1 MSEVAETT
9 KKKSPARKGKSGAK
23 TAAKKAA
30 KPRKKA
36 AKGRKA
42 KATASHRGK
51 PLVIVESPAKAKT
64 INRYLGN
71 AYIVKASVG
80 HVRDLPKS
88 KLGIDV
94 EKDFEPQYLTIR
106 GKKDVIKELRTAAN
120 KAKTVYLA
128 PDPDREG
135 EAIAWHLKEALDIED
150 ARAKRVT
157 FNEITKKAIQH
168 AFDNP
173 REIAS
178 NLVNAQQARRVLDR
192 LVGYKISPLLWRKV
206 FRGLSAGR
214 VQSVALRLI
223 VEREREIAAF
233 IPEEYWTITAFLG
246 KEELSENSRADL
258 AKFLEFYHGVTREE
272 ESAGDKIDSEDE
284 DIDEDTAPKE
294 KPKLPE
300 GVFYADLKQYKGE
313 KPQLASQADVDA
325 LLADIKGKP
334 FSVSKIET
342 KERRDRPKPP
352 FITSTLQQ
360 AASTRLGFGARKTMQ
375 AAQRL
380 YEGVELGED
389 GPTGLITYMRT
400 DSFHL
405 SDFAVND
412 ARELIAREFGDKY
425 VPEKPNF
432 YKTSGK
438 AQAAHEAVR
447 PTSVARTP
455 DSLAKYLERDQLRLY
470 TLIWERFVACQ
481 MNPAVYEV
489 TTIDITAGDALFRVG
504 GRRLKFDGH
513 ARVSGIKLDKNE
525 QLLPELNEGDPLI
538 DHRVQPDQHFTQP
551 PPRYS
556 EASLVKTLEKEGI
569 GRPSTYASIIG
580 TIQDRFYV
588 RSESRRLFAT
598 ELGLMVSDILV
609 NNFARI
615 MQTDFTSKME
625 AQLDKIEEGE
635 LDWIEVL
642 RNFYAIFVDELA
654 EAEEKI
660 EKVKGKPA
668 VDEKGE
674 PVPCPI
680 CGSEMI
686 ERWSRFGKFFGCTKF
701 PDCKGT
707 IPLDKEGRILKI
719 EKEDLECPLCGKELV
734 VRMSRRGPFLG
745 CSTFPECR
753 GTRNL
758 DSEKS
763 LRQLK
768 TEAEFAGLS
777 CDVCGKP
784 MQVKHFR
791 GRPFIGCS
799 GYPDC
804 KTTYNPTKAREAIA
818 EGKLKQDEAAVEEA
832 TRKYE
837 QEKAT
842 READKQDQTEDAESP
857 SEEATA

>member
-1 MSEVAETT
+1 MNEAAPTDPEAKPAKAG
-9 KKKSPARKGKSGAK
+9 KKPARKGKVASK
-23 TAAKKAA
+23 R
-30 KPRKKA
+30 RKRGKV
-36 AKGRKA
+36 
-42 KATASHRGK
+42 TASHRGK

-71 AYIVKASVG
+71 SYVVKASVG

-94 EKDFEPQYLTIR
+94 EKDFEPHYMTIR
-106 GKKDVIKELRTAAN
+106 GKKDIIKELKSAAD

-135 EAIAWHLKEALDIED
+135 EAIAWHLKEALGIED
-150 ARAKRVT
+150 GRAKRVT

-168 AFDNP
+168 AFENP

-233 IPEEYWTITAFLG
+233 KPEEYWSVTAYLG
-246 KEELSENSRADL
+246 KQQLNGADKEQL
-258 AKFLEFYHGVTREE
+258 AKFLEYYHGTTREE
-272 ESAGDKIDSEDE
+272 ETAVPEIDSEEE
-284 DIDEDTAPKE
+284 DLTVEE
-294 KPKLPE
+294 KQPEAKPLLPDA
-300 GVFYADLKQYKGE
+300 VFYADLKQYKGA
-313 KPQLASQADVDA
+313 KPELSDRAAVDEVLANVS
-325 LLADIKGKP
+325 GKP
-334 FSVSKIET
+334 FTVTSIET

-360 AASTRLGFGARKTMQ
+360 AASTRLGFGARRTMQ
-375 AAQRL
+375 IAQRL
-380 YEGVELGED
+380 YEGIEIGED

-400 DSFHL
+400 DSFHI

-425 VPEKPNF
+425 LPDKPTF
-432 YKTSGK
+432 YKTSSK

-447 PTSVARTP
+447 PSSVARTP
-455 DSLAKYLERDQLRLY
+455 DSLARFLEKDQLRLY

-489 TTIDITAGDALFRVG
+489 TTIDIAAGDAVFRVG
-504 GRRLKFDGH
+504 GRRLVFDGH
-513 ARVSGIKLDKNE
+513 ARVSGIKLDKEE
-525 QLLPELNEGDPLI
+525 QLLPQVSQGESLI
-538 DHRVQPDQHFTQP
+538 EHEVRPDQHFTQP
-551 PPRYS
+551 PPRYT

-569 GRPSTYASIIG
+569 GRPSTYASIVS
-580 TIQDRFYV
+580 TIQDRNYV
-588 RSESRRLFAT
+588 RGESRRLFAT
-598 ELGLMVSDILV
+598 ELGIMVNDMVV
-609 NNFARI
+609 NNFSRI
-615 MQTDFTSKME
+615 MQIDFTSKME

-635 LDWIEVL
+635 LDWVDVL
-642 RNFYAIFVDELA
+642 RNFYAIFEEELA
-654 EAEEKI
+654 EAEQNI

-668 VDEKGE
+668 LDEEGN

-680 CGSEMI
+680 CGSAMV
-686 ERWSRFGKFFGCTKF
+686 ERWSRFGKFYGCSKF
-701 PDCKGT
+701 PECKGT
-707 IPLDKEGRILKI
+707 VPLDRKGRILRVD
-719 EKEDLECPLCGKELV
+719 KEDLTCPICSKEMV

-745 CSTFPECR
+745 CSTFPACR

-768 TEAEFAGLS
+768 TEAEFAGLT
-777 CDVCGKP
+777 CDLCGKP
-784 MQVKHFR
+784 MQVKYFR
-791 GRPFIGCS
+791 AKPFIGCV

-804 KTTYNPTKAREAIA
+804 KNTYNPNKAREALA
-818 EGKLKQDEAAVEEA
+818 EGKLTQDPKAVAEA
-832 TRKYE
+832 TQKYE
-837 QEKAT
+837 SEKAT
-842 READKQDQTEDAESP
+842 REAEQAAGNGPRAEQDAPID
-857 SEEATA
+857 EAVV